1 MAAIVYLRVSTEEQS
16 ESGLGLAAQLTAA
29 TATATRLGL
38 ELAGVHTD
46 AGISGSKSI
55 SDRPALVAALG
66 SVKRGDVLIVAK
78 RDRIARDMMVTMQVE
93 KELERKGARLIS
105 AAGEGTDGD
114 SIGDMIQR
122 RVLDLFAQVER
133 DMTRARTKAALQAKK
148 AKGERVGAIPYGYKL
163 ADDGCHLEPAW
174 FEQDVI
180 ALVRS
185 LRISGLTYRAI
196 VEHLNRTNMNSR
208 TGNRWQLQQ
217 IQRMITSPN

>member
-1 MAAIVYLRVSTEEQS
+1 MAAILYLRVSTDEQS
-16 ESGLGLAAQLTAA
+16 ESGLGLDAQLSAA
-29 TATATRLGL
+29 TAAAGRLGM
-38 ELAGVHTD
+38 EISGVHTD

-78 RDRIARDMMVTMQVE
+78 RDRIARDMLVTMQVE
-93 KELERKGARLIS
+93 KELERKGGRLVS
-105 AAGEGTDGD
+105 AAGEGTEGD
-114 SIGDMIQR
+114 SIGDLIQR

-133 DMTRARTKAALQAKK
+133 DMTRARTKAALQEKK
-148 AKGERVGAIPYGYKL
+148 SRGERVGAIPYGCKL
-163 ADDGCHLEPAW
+163 ADDGRHLEPAW

-196 VEHLNRTNMNSR
+196 VEYLNRTNVNSR
-208 TGNRWQLQQ
+208 TGNRWQLKQ
-217 IQRMITSPN
+217 IQRMIMSPN